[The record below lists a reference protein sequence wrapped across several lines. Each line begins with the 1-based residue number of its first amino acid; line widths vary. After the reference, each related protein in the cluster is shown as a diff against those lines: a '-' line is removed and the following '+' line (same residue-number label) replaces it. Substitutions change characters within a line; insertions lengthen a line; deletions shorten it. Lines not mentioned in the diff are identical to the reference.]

1 MEENM
6 DNLPTEKQPGDKAKP
21 TPGIAIVGYNLLGL
35 VCYTVLMKL
44 GASDSFILDAFILFF
59 HVLVCIIMAI
69 SLRSWPWLLSA
80 LLVLIVGF
88 STCYMLGSMG

>member
-1 MEENM
+1 MEVDI
-6 DNLPTEKQPGDKAKP
+6 DNLPKASKPGDTAKP

-35 VCYTVLMKL
+35 VLYTLMLKL
-44 GASDSFILDAFILFF
+44 AGSGGFFLDAFILFF
-59 HVLVCIIMAI
+59 HVLVCIIMAA

-88 STCYMLGSMG
+88 STCYMLGT